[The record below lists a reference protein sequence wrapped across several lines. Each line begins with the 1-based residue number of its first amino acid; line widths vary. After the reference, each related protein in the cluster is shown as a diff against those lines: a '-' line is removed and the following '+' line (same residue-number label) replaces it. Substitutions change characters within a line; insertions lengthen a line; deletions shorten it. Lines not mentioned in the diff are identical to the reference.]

1 MQDLPPLKAAVLL
14 SRQLSQV
21 TDDASRRCIVLM
33 INDIRRSMGTVVNV
47 DEPSKLGRRILKALG
62 DQRLNGRNI
71 ARLCGLQYS
80 GRFRGELK
88 TLVEQ
93 ELLEKVS
100 GQYVKKCPDN
110 SNPEDIQN
118 LIKQESA

>member
-88 TLVEQ
+88 ALVEQ
-93 ELLEKVS
+93 EKLKKVS
-100 GQYVKKCPDN
+100 GQYARKCPDN